1 MEIKK
6 LTGNPTAILR
16 SEIFIQTRKLK
27 NNKTNLNEI
36 KKTQNK
42 RKKYVTKTN

>member
-16 SEIFIQTRKLK
+16 NEIFIQTRKLK
-27 NNKTNLNEI
+27 NNKANLNEI